1 MNEQALLQDARRYL
15 AVFHRRRGLIAAC
28 VLSGLVVA
36 GIYSYTTRP
45 LYQATAQIQ
54 IDRDAPN
61 VLTTREVVDLGQS
74 GLDYFQTQ
82 YQILRGRTLAERVVE
97 KIGFQKS
104 AELKTG
110 PLLSPLERIQ
120 VRLFGRTPKV
130 LLDKD
135 GVTLS
140 PAVAAFR
147 SRLTIEPMA
156 GTRLV
161 NLRFSAYDP
170 DLAAL
175 AVNTLAEVY
184 DDHIRNYRFET
195 STEATGWLSERV
207 KEQKK
212 KVEDAERALQAYRE
226 KEGLVNIE
234 ERQGLVDQKL
244 TALTSA
250 VVNARTERIT
260 KETLFNQ
267 MRSLPL
273 SQLEAFPLVMGSS
286 VVQGLK
292 TELANLQREQTRL
305 SETFGERHPD
315 MVRVRAQ
322 LRTTEEKLRAEVA
335 NVVKS
340 VENDYQTARQQE
352 ANLQASLDA
361 LKRDALDVNRKAI
374 EYGVLKREVES
385 NQQFFRDTLN
395 RSKET
400 GLESEL
406 RATNV
411 RINEKAERGVQIAPR
426 RGMNLGMGL
435 LVGLGLG
442 IGLTLLFDHLDN
454 TLKTPEDVK
463 QHLGL
468 PFLGVVPDVAARG
481 SDKNA
486 PKPSPLILR
495 NPKSA
500 VAEAYRVLRTNLV
513 FTSAETAGRVIVVTS
528 ANPGEGKTTT
538 TINIAASLAQ
548 TGARVLAVEADLR
561 RPSMSQHF
569 GANKAPG
576 LTDLIVGKSEAT
588 QAIHTTR
595 YKGLML
601 LPCGYVP
608 PNPAELLGSARMK
621 DILRALRTHYDW
633 VIIDTPPVLAMA
645 DTPVLCPIV
654 DGVVLIVAA
663 ETSGRPAVNR
673 AVDQILGVGGKIIG
687 VVLNKV
693 DLERNAYY
701 YGQYYGEYYRSYY
714 AEGAGRQPR
723 SRADGAG
730 VDRSRRSS

>member
-1 MNEQALLQDARRYL
+1 MNEQALLQDVRRYL
-15 AVFHRRRGLIAAC
+15 AVFHKRRNLIVAC
-28 VLSGLVVA
+28 VVSGLVVA

-45 LYQATAQIQ
+45 LYQATASIQ

-61 VLTTREVVDLGQS
+61 VLTAREVVDLGQA

-82 YQILRGRTLAERVVE
+82 YQILRGRTLSERVVE
-97 KIGFQKS
+97 QIGFQKN

-110 PLLSPLERIQ
+110 PLMSPVERIQ
-120 VRLFGRTPKV
+120 VRFFGKTPKALV
-130 LLDKD
+130 DKD
-135 GVTLS
+135 GVLLS

-147 SRLTIEPMA
+147 SRLKVEPVS

-184 DDHIRNYRFET
+184 IDHIRNYRFET
-195 STEATGWLSERV
+195 SSEATGWLGERL
-207 KEQKK
+207 KEEKK

-226 KEGLVNIE
+226 REGLVNIE

-244 TALTSA
+244 TALTAA

-260 KETLFNQ
+260 KETLFEQ
-267 MRSLPL
+267 MRSL
-273 SQLEAFPLVMGSS
+273 STAQLEAFPLVMANG
-286 VVQGLK
+286 VVQSLK
-292 TELANLQREQTRL
+292 TELASLQREQTRL
-305 SETFGERHPD
+305 SETYGERHPD
-315 MVRVRAQ
+315 MLRVRSQIRA
-322 LRTTEEKLRAEVA
+322 TEEKIRAEIA
-335 NVVKS
+335 DVVKS
-340 VENDYQTARQQE
+340 VENAYQTARQQE
-352 ANLQASLDA
+352 SNLQASLDA
-361 LKRDALDVNRKAI
+361 LKHDALDVNRRSI
-374 EYGVLKREVES
+374 EYGVLKREVDS
-385 NQQFFRDTLN
+385 NQQLFRDLLN

-406 RATNV
+406 RSTNV
-411 RINEKAERGVQIAPR
+411 RINEKAERGVLIAPR
-426 RGMNLGMGL
+426 RGMNLGVGL
-435 LVGLGLG
+435 LVGFVLGV
-442 IGLTLLFDHLDN
+442 GLTLLFEHLDN

-468 PFLGVVPDVAARG
+468 PFLGVVPDVGARA
-481 SDKNA
+481 SEKNV

-500 VAEAYRVLRTNLV
+500 VAEAYRVLRTNLI
-513 FTSAETAGRVIVVTS
+513 FSSAESAGRVIVVTS

-538 TINIAASLAQ
+538 TVNLAASLAQ
-548 TGARVLAVEADLR
+548 TSARVLAVEADLR

-569 GANKAPG
+569 GVDKAPG
-576 LTDLIVGKSEAT
+576 LTDLIVGKTEAT
-588 QAIHTTR
+588 EAIHTTR
-595 YKGLML
+595 YKGLMV

-621 DILRALRTHYDW
+621 DVLRALRSHYDW

-645 DTPVLCPIV
+645 DTPVLCPVV
-654 DGVVLIVAA
+654 DGIVLVVAA
-663 ETSGRPAVNR
+663 ESSGRPAVLR
-673 AVDQILGVGGKIIG
+673 AIDQITSVGGKLIG

-714 AEGAGRQPR
+714 AEGA
-723 SRADGAG
+723 
-730 VDRSRRSS
+730 SRRQGGRAESGASDRAGRSS

>member
-1 MNEQALLQDARRYL
+1 
-15 AVFHRRRGLIAAC
+15 
-28 VLSGLVVA
+28 
-36 GIYSYTTRP
+36 
-45 LYQATAQIQ
+45 
-54 IDRDAPN
+54 
-61 VLTTREVVDLGQS
+61 
-74 GLDYFQTQ
+74 
-82 YQILRGRTLAERVVE
+82 
-97 KIGFQKS
+97 
-104 AELKTG
+104 
-110 PLLSPLERIQ
+110 
-120 VRLFGRTPKV
+120 
-130 LLDKD
+130 
-135 GVTLS
+135 
-140 PAVAAFR
+140 
-147 SRLTIEPMA
+147 
-156 GTRLV
+156 
-161 NLRFSAYDP
+161 
-170 DLAAL
+170 
-175 AVNTLAEVY
+175 
-184 DDHIRNYRFET
+184 
-195 STEATGWLSERV
+195 V

-226 KEGLVNIE
+226 REGLVNIE

-292 TELANLQREQTRL
+292 TEMANLQREQTRL

-468 PFLGVVPDVAARG
+468 PFLGVVP
-481 SDKNA
+481 
-486 PKPSPLILR
+486 
-495 NPKSA
+495 
-500 VAEAYRVLRTNLV
+500 
-513 FTSAETAGRVIVVTS
+513 
-528 ANPGEGKTTT
+528 
-538 TINIAASLAQ
+538 
-548 TGARVLAVEADLR
+548 
-561 RPSMSQHF
+561 
-569 GANKAPG
+569 
-576 LTDLIVGKSEAT
+576 
-588 QAIHTTR
+588 
-595 YKGLML
+595 
-601 LPCGYVP
+601 
-608 PNPAELLGSARMK
+608 
-621 DILRALRTHYDW
+621 
-633 VIIDTPPVLAMA
+633 
-645 DTPVLCPIV
+645 
-654 DGVVLIVAA
+654 
-663 ETSGRPAVNR
+663 
-673 AVDQILGVGGKIIG
+673 
-687 VVLNKV
+687 
-693 DLERNAYY
+693 
-701 YGQYYGEYYRSYY
+701 
-714 AEGAGRQPR
+714 
-723 SRADGAG
+723 
-730 VDRSRRSS
+730 